1 MEGKLEEVM
10 VSGSAE
16 KLNELIKEDPFI
28 IDRALIR
35 AMATSCGETP
45 LHVATILGHR
55 DLASELVRRKP
66 SLASEVDWLGRTPL
80 HLASARG
87 FTHIVR
93 QLLFHADHSSIH
105 LACDRDGRTPLHLAA
120 IEGQT
125 EVIEE
130 LCRRHPTSIGE
141 KSSGGQTVLHLCVKY
156 DRLEALKLLVE
167 SASPQFVMSKDD
179 DGNTILHLAA
189 YLQQAEILKYLVSSG
204 EVFKDA
210 ANALNKNRFTALDVL
225 EYCPNKDFK
234 FLETCALLQEAG
246 VRRAK
251 DLPSIEN
258 TTHATETANDVVEE
272 GQITAETNPTA
283 NDVVDE
289 SQITAETN
297 PPLAPPKSRIHR
309 FGHCVKLKWKEWFPT
324 DDEWKGKTRK
334 ALFVSASVI
343 VSMAYQAGLN
353 PPGAVWQEVDPK
365 IPKDGKIS
373 EDSIAPEGAF
383 ASAESTPRPPP
394 NYAGKSIGGTMDKD
408 CFDYFSVFNTL
419 VFILG
424 VSVIMLQGAGIPLM
438 KSKFRTWLSGV
449 TVCLT
454 MSFVVLAYFFGTKL
468 VAPDKTFNT
477 VIVGVLSIFN
487 WELLLVL
494 LLYGFFTLA
503 WVVRIVFAMCSKGS
517 YFLTR
522 LWRSQGH
529 SLHDKLGNAQR
540 PWVQEQEATA

>member
-1 MEGKLEEVM
+1 M

-80 HLASARG
+80 HLASGRG

-130 LCRRHPTSIGE
+130 LCRRHPMSIGE

-189 YLQQAEILKYLVSSG
+189 YLQQAETLKYLVSSG
-204 EVFKDA
+204 EVLKEA
-210 ANALNKNRFTALDVL
+210 ANALNKNRFMALDVL
-225 EYCPNKDFK
+225 KYCPNKDFK
-234 FLETCALLQEAG
+234 FLETYALLQEAG

-258 TTHATETANDVVEE
+258 TTLAIETANDVVEE

-283 NDVVDE
+283 NDVVEE
-289 SQITAETN
+289 SQIIAETN
-297 PPLAPPKSRIHR
+297 PPLAPPKSRIRR
-309 FGHCVKLKWKEWFPT
+309 FGDCVARKWKVWFPR
-324 DDEWKGKTRK
+324 DDEWKAKTRK
-334 ALFVSASVI
+334 ALLVSTSVI

-353 PPGAVWQEVDPK
+353 PPGGVWQEVDPK
-365 IPKDGKIS
+365 IPKDRKPS
-373 EDSIAPEGAF
+373 EDTIAPKGAF
-383 ASAESTPRPPP
+383 ASARSAPRPPSH
-394 NYAGKSIGGTMDKD
+394 YARKSIGGTMDRD
-408 CFDYFSVFNTL
+408 RFDYFFVFNTMA
-419 VFILG
+419 FMLG
-424 VSVIMLQGAGIPLM
+424 VSVILLQGARIPL
-438 KSKFRTWLSGV
+438 KKTKFLSWLSGV
-449 TVCLT
+449 TMSLT
-454 MSFVVLAYFFGTKL
+454 MTFVVLAYIFGGKL
-468 VAPDKTFNT
+468 VTPDETFYT
-477 VIVGVLSIFN
+477 IVVGVFPVFN
-487 WELLLVL
+487 WQLLLVL

-517 YFLTR
+517 YLLTR
-522 LWRSQGH
+522 LWRSKGRN
-529 SLHDKLGNAQR
+529 LYDKLGNAQR